1 MLGYI
6 TEKEALKM
14 GFTHHGKCFGI
25 PIWITDEE
33 APMVA
38 TKFVP
43 FEFLLTVEQTIHA
56 IFWPGSEPVFQF
68 LIGKEIGK

>member
-43 FEFLLTVEQTIHA
+43 FEFLLTVVQMIERRKSHA
-56 IFWPGSEPVFQF
+56 VGNTGITEND
-68 LIGKEIGK
+68 EH